1 MRQKVLKIGAFVIVI
16 ALSIWNMELN
26 ETKILFTFLLSFDSL
41 AKTETACL
49 GECSH
54 NTGICKKMRKKERAL
69 LALSQLKEKQKIV
82 TKQYILHFL
91 NPIKLII

>member
-1 MRQKVLKIGAFVIVI
+1 MRRKVLKIGAFFIII

-54 NTGICKKMRKKERAL
+54 NTGICKKNAEEGTG
-69 LALSQLKEKQKIV
+69 SSCVVPIEGE
-82 TKQYILHFL
+82 TKNCYKTVHTSF
-91 NPIKLII
+91 PESD